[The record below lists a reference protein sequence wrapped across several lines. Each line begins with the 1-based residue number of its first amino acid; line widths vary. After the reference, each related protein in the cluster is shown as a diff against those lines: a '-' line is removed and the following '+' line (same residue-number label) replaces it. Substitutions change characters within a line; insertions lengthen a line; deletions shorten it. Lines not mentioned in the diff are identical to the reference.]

1 MTDQMAYVQD
11 KRLELEHLQQRL
23 GDLAGA
29 GAARKQK
36 TFTAL
41 AASLDAMSPLTVL
54 GRGYAVARNEEGKVL
69 KSCAGDASGRAGI
82 TSRWERAASPPWWTS
97 PIRGGTAM
105 SAKKQTFEQEI
116 ARLEE
121 IVAALE
127 KGDAPLADSLALF
140 EEGTKLIAACSQEL
154 DAAEQKVVKL
164 MKGPDGAPV
173 ELPFGEE
180 EQG

>member
-1 MTDQMAYVQD
+1 
-11 KRLELEHLQQRL
+11 
-23 GDLAGA
+23 
-29 GAARKQK
+29 
-36 TFTAL
+36 
-41 AASLDAMSPLTVL
+41 
-54 GRGYAVARNEEGKVL
+54 
-69 KSCAGDASGRAGI
+69 
-82 TSRWERAASPPWWTS
+82 
-97 PIRGGTAM
+97 M

-173 ELPFGEE
+173 ELKPPSPNVTDTRLPGAVSRQLFKIFPCSSRATA
-180 EQG
+180 

>member
-1 MTDQMAYVQD
+1 
-11 KRLELEHLQQRL
+11 
-23 GDLAGA
+23 
-29 GAARKQK
+29 
-36 TFTAL
+36 
-41 AASLDAMSPLTVL
+41 
-54 GRGYAVARNEEGKVL
+54 
-69 KSCAGDASGRAGI
+69 
-82 TSRWERAASPPWWTS
+82 
-97 PIRGGTAM
+97 M

-121 IVAALE
+121 IVAALA
-127 KGDAPLADSLALF
+127 KGDAPRAASLSLV
-140 EEGTKLIAACSQEL
+140 EEGTKRIAAGSQEL